1 MKTLA
6 ICISNGVL
14 QWSLALSTIA
24 FIAAFVWVMRVTKMD
39 QEIKTSHYEV
49 PGKQQP

>member
-1 MKTLA
+1 MKTIL
-6 ICISNGVL
+6 ICISDSVL

-24 FIAAFVWVMRVTKMD
+24 FVIAFIWVMRVTGKD
-39 QEIKTSHYEV
+39 HEIKTSHFET

>member
-1 MKTLA
+1 MKTL
-6 ICISNGVL
+6 ICISEGVL

-24 FIAAFVWVMRVTKMD
+24 FVIAFIWVMRVTKKD
-39 QEIKTSHYEV
+39 VEIKTSHYQI